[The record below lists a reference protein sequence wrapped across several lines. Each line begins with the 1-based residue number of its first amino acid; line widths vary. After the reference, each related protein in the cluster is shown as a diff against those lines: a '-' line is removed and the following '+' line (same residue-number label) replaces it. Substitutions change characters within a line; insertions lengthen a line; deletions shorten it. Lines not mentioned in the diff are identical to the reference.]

1 MTGWTLTPKAAA
13 DIDSIWD
20 FSAERWGIG
29 QADIYVREIAEAFVP
44 LANGAVT
51 ARSAT
56 DIRRDYWRHNIGSHI
71 IFFRRSAAQRIVIV
85 RILHQRMD
93 ADRHL

>member
-29 QADIYVREIAEAFVP
+29 QADMGCE
-44 LANGAVT
+44 G
-51 ARSAT
+51 
-56 DIRRDYWRHNIGSHI
+56 RRKGNCKRT
-71 IFFRRSAAQRIVIV
+71 
-85 RILHQRMD
+85 
-93 ADRHL
+93 